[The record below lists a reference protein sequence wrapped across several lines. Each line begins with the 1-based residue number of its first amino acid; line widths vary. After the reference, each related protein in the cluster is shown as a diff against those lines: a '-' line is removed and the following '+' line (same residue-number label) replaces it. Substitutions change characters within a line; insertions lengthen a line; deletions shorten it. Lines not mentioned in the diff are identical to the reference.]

1 MEAGRNIG
9 KLSLDFDLPIKKAP
23 PPEYLPLSAD
33 RLFAA

>member
-23 PPEYLPLSAD
+23 PEYLPLSAD